1 MPIIIPSECIYDKDN
16 PKIRSNVIDK
26 VSVDYTSV
34 TRTNDYEKVVAS
46 FNFEGDEFKPS
57 EAIEKNNQYIN
68 VTRGL
73 SNIYYYAA
81 AYVEIRPIYFATDFS
96 ISRILKN
103 EYIQKLLVG
112 LNKDKNPNIKFSI
125 VGNLQKGNCTATG
138 KYDGGPAGSD
148 SISVIRGT
156 ILLDEPNYQQND
168 FRYDLPDLTNFSH
181 SVTNDDSVF
190 TATANVDL
198 NFSSLENISDDNIVS
213 YTDENTY
220 TINIARFLVGATLI
234 KLGAKDSFSDPG
246 TGGMSLSVAFSG
258 TYEKYTPKQLEVT
271 FYGNTLLINIS
282 DGSAVYGSGE
292 KPFSLSRNE
301 LMQESATTLG
311 YKTTE
316 FLANNI
322 LSQYATGKETATIL
336 CSISDYYDDN
346 GTLYVSTKN
355 DELPM
360 TFQIGDEVVPMV
372 FGADGKDH
380 YMSMK
385 NGEGKVFS
393 VIGTKVFYD
402 GAVWQELYLQEK

>member
-16 PKIRSNVIDK
+16 SKTRSNVIDN

-34 TRTNDYEKVVAS
+34 TRTNDYEKVVGDYS
-46 FNFEGDEFKPS
+46 FQGDNFITENGG
-57 EAIEKNNQYIN
+57 INQQTN
-68 VTRGL
+68 VNFVTSFGTNYF
-73 SNIYYYAA
+73 SSAV
-81 AYVEIRPIYFATDFS
+81 VEIRPTYFTKDFS
-96 ISRILKN
+96 ISRTLQN
-103 EYIQKLLVG
+103 EYIEKLLIG
-112 LNKDKNPNIKFSI
+112 LNKNKDPNIKFSI
-125 VGNLQKGNCTATG
+125 VGDLEKGGAYVTGYINNYSGDGAATVNS
-138 KYDGGPAGSD
+138 DDIVFSGPPL
-148 SISVIRGT
+148 IQ
-156 ILLDEPNYQQND
+156 EN
-168 FRYDLPDLTNFSH
+168 FRYTLPDLTSFSH
-181 SVTNDDSVF
+181 EFANYDMAYSP
-190 TATANVDL
+190 TATATIK
-198 NFSSLENISDDNIVS
+198 FTSEENIADEKIVSIDDDNNV
-213 YTDENTY
+213 Y
-220 TINIARFLVGATLI
+220 NISNAKFFVGATLI
-234 KLGAKDSFSDPG
+234 KLGGKANYAITNSFPLSI
-246 TGGMSLSVAFSG
+246 SLSG
-258 TYEKYTPKQLEVT
+258 TYEKYTPKQIEVT